1 MCKNIENVK
10 SRQQNIGLH
19 LCARKTLSRLGDVN
33 WLKRCAHGGC
43 RLSCL
48 FPWGITNVR
57 PYGNEI
63 VNTQHSLCTDQWC
76 ALRPPV
82 LGQDLSE
89 TNKIG
94 LGLGLAGLVLCCET
108 RSVTLVV
115 IMILKDT
122 ATFQVQFIVSLFGS
136 SNITTV
142 EEPFSS
148 RVVQVDF
155 LSFLGLRQFS
165 TK

>member
-1 MCKNIENVK
+1 MCT
-10 SRQQNIGLH
+10 QNICLVWVMWIG
-19 LCARKTLSRLGDVN
+19 
-33 WLKRCAHGGC
+33 LKRCAHGGC

-76 ALRPPV
+76 GLRPPV
-82 LGQDLSE
+82 LGQDRSE

-94 LGLGLAGLVLCCET
+94 LGLGLAGLVLRCET

-122 ATFQVQFIVSLFGS
+122 ATFQVLFIVSLFWS
-136 SNITTV
+136 WNITMWRSTV
-142 EEPFSS
+142 ALTYLKVKSAKDLFTSG
-148 RVVQVDF
+148 
-155 LSFLGLRQFS
+155 GLWS
-165 TK
+165 WSCK